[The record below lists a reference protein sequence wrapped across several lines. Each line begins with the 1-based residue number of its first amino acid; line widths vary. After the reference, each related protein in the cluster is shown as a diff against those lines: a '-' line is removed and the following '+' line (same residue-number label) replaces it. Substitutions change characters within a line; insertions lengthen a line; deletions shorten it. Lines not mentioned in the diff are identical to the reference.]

1 MSKKTMLQRRAAQA
15 AKRGQVIA
23 PSANNIDTSERR
35 YFHEAQIESLRRLAH
50 SHSEGRARGV
60 YKGAINPCAAPSK
73 RYELEAPGNH
83 YYPNR
88 GASVW
93 RDTKRD

>member
-23 PSANNIDTSERR
+23 PSADHTPISMSR
-35 YFHEAQIESLRRLAH
+35 YADANYMALVSIARA
-50 SHSEGRARGV
+50 HSEGRARGA
-60 YKGAINPCAAPSK
+60 YKGAIDPCAAPSK
-73 RYELEAPGNH
+73 RYALESPANH
-83 YYPNR
+83 YYPSR
-88 GASVW
+88 AATVW